1 MYGQILGV
9 IAPLLLI
16 AGIGFALEK
25 GKAGL
30 HGDTLSTLTMMVGTP
45 ALVFSALTSTTI
57 PDSSLLLMA
66 SGSLLVIGTG
76 AVISA
81 VILRQMGLAL
91 RTFLPSLTVPNSGNT
106 GLPIVLLA
114 FGPDGLAIGVAFY
127 FMTAIIQYTVIPI
140 FTIGN
145 FSIGRIAREPL
156 IWSVLAVIALKLSG
170 RQPPAVIA
178 ETTHILGGMMIP
190 VMVILLGSALARL
203 QIHDLRLSLKLG
215 AIRLGIGLF
224 SGTLAVQLLGATGI
238 EAGALFLLSCMPSA
252 VITYV
257 FAERYNRSPE
267 QVAGLIVASTL
278 MTFACL
284 PVLLWIGIHIADLP

>member
-156 IWSVLAVIALKLSG
+156 IWSVLAVIALKLTG

-278 MTFACL
+278 MTFICL

>member
-156 IWSVLAVIALKLSG
+156 IFRASGSSTQRAVDRMFSRAGLDP
-170 RQPPAVIA
+170 QPFLTLDARDGLYEAVVN
-178 ETTHILGGMMIP
+178 G
-190 VMVILLGSALARL
+190 
-203 QIHDLRLSLKLG
+203 
-215 AIRLGIGLF
+215 LGIGFLWRE
-224 SGTLAVQLLGATGI
+224 STSRTDGVARLAI
-238 EAGALFLLSCMPSA
+238 
-252 VITYV
+252 
-257 FAERYNRSPE
+257 AEMRGPR
-267 QVAGLIVASTL
+267 QT
-278 MTFACL
+278 
-284 PVLLWIGIHIADLP
+284 